1 MPRTQL
7 IEQLRKPS
15 PEAPLRILSSACLQ
29 GTLCGYDGTAYGH
42 WPKARNLRR
51 YPTVQVVTFCPEDYA
66 FGTPRALCDIEG
78 GNGFDVLDGNAKVM
92 ASDGKDWT
100 EGLLEA
106 AQRMLALAQQQSIEL
121 CILMDISAACGSQVI
136 YEGSRLRKDKRY
148 QAGPGVCAALLQ
160 RHGFPVISQRDYA
173 SLERLYAKL
182 DPVYELDR
190 RAIDH
195 DQTEWYRQYF

>member
-1 MPRTQL
+1 VL
-7 IEQLRKPS
+7 C
-15 PEAPLRILSSACLQ
+15 SACLL
-29 GTLCGYDGTAYGH
+29 GTLCGYDGTAYGDF
-42 WPKARNLRR
+42 PKTRNLRE
-51 YPTVQVVTFCPEDYA
+51 YPTVNVTTFCPEDFA
-66 FGTPRALCDIEG
+66 FGTPRDLCDIEG
-78 GNGFDVLDGNAKVM
+78 GNGFDVLDGK
-92 ASDGKDWT
+92 ASVLTQEGKDWT
-100 EGLLEA
+100 IELLKA

-195 DQTEWYRQYF
+195 DQTEWYQQYF